1 MKEAPIPLIYEESV
15 SGRMGVTLPK
25 PDVPLCPLPEEQVRQ
40 ELFLPETD
48 ELTVVRHFTRLSRQN
63 FSIDGQYY
71 PLGSCTMKYNPRMN
85 EEAAE
90 LQGFRRSHPL
100 LGSGENQGALALIWK
115 LQESLKKI
123 TAFTAFSLQ
132 PAAGAQGELA
142 GVLMIRAYHRDRGDM
157 GRKRIL
163 IPDSAHGTNP
173 ATCTMAGFSVETI
186 PSTPSGELDL
196 AALKAACTGEKAAT
210 LAGLMI
216 TNPNTLGLFEPNIR
230 EILRMIHDAGGLVYG
245 DGANMNALLGV
256 LRPAELGFDVMHLN
270 LHKTFSTP
278 HGGGGPGAGA
288 VGAGPLLKDYLP
300 GPLASKTGETYEPVM
315 PPKSIGRLKAFYGN
329 FGVLVRAYAYIRL
342 LGREGLRRVGEQAV
356 LNANYL
362 KAQIKDLYPL
372 PFGAKRPCMHEFAAS
387 PNPGNHLSTLD
398 IAKRLIDYGFHPPT
412 IYFPLIVKEAFMV
425 EPTETESKETLDA
438 FAAALGAIAEEA
450 KNQPELLA
458 EAPHDTPVGRLDET
472 AAARKP
478 VLIYCPGET
487 SR

>member
-1 MKEAPIPLIYEESV
+1 MKEPPVPLIYEESV
-15 SGRMGVTLPK
+15 AGRRGVTLPK
-25 PDVPLCPLPEEQVRQ
+25 PDVPLSPLPA
-40 ELFLPETD
+40 ELLRDDLALPETD

-85 EEAAE
+85 EDAAG
-90 LQGFRRSHPL
+90 LRGFRRAHPL
-100 LGSGENQGALALIWK
+100 LGATENQGALALIWK

-123 TAFTAFSLQ
+123 TGFSAFSLQ

-142 GVLMIRAYHRDRGDM
+142 GVLMIRAYHQSRGDRG
-157 GRKRIL
+157 RRRIL

-173 ATCTMAGFSVETI
+173 ATCTMAGFTAETI
-186 PSTPSGELDL
+186 PSTPSGGLDL
-196 AALKAACTGEKAAT
+196 GALKNACTGENAPT

-216 TNPNTLGLFEPNIR
+216 TNPNTLGLFEPRIR
-230 EILRMIHDAGGLVYG
+230 EIIALIHDAGGLVYG

-256 LRPAELGFDVMHLN
+256 LKPADLGFDVMHLN

-288 VGAGPLLKDYLP
+288 VGAGPLLADYLP
-300 GPLASKTGETYEPVM
+300 GPLAAKTGETYGPVT
-315 PPKSIGRLKAFYGN
+315 PPRSIGRLKAFYGN

-342 LGREGLRRVGEQAV
+342 LGREGIRRVGEQAV
-356 LNANYL
+356 LNANYI
-362 KAQIKDLYPL
+362 KVQIQDRYPL
-372 PFGAKRPCMHEFAAS
+372 PFGAERPCMHEFVAS
-387 PNPGNHLSTLD
+387 PRLENHLSTLD

-412 IYFPLIVKEAFMV
+412 IYFPLIVKDALMV

-438 FAAALGAIAEEA
+438 FIKALGAIAEEA
-450 KNQPELLA
+450 ETQPELLSG
-458 EAPHDTPVGRLDET
+458 APHDTPVGRLDET

-478 VLIYCPGET
+478 VLSYRPAGV

>member
-1 MKEAPIPLIYEESV
+1 MKEPLVPLIYEESV
-15 SGRMGVTLPK
+15 DGRRGVVLPK
-25 PDVPLCPLPEEQVRQ
+25 PDVPQSPLPEDLLRED
-40 ELFLPETD
+40 LDLPETD

-63 FSIDGQYY
+63 FSIDGQFY

-90 LQGFRRSHPL
+90 IRGFRRAHPL
-100 LGSGENQGALALIWK
+100 LGAAENQGALALIWK

-123 TAFTAFSLQ
+123 TGFAAFSLQ

-142 GVLMIRAYHRDRGDM
+142 GVLMIRAYHQRRGD
-157 GRKRIL
+157 RERRRIL

-173 ATCTMAGFSVETI
+173 ATCAMAGFTAETV

-196 AALKAACTGEKAAT
+196 EALKNACTGEKGAS
-210 LAGLMI
+210 LAGIMI
-216 TNPNTLGLFEPNIR
+216 TNPNTLGLFEPRIR
-230 EILRMIHDAGGLVYG
+230 EIIAMIHDAGGLVYG

-256 LRPAELGFDVMHLN
+256 LKPADLGFDVMHLN

-288 VGAGPLLKDYLP
+288 VGAGSLLAEYLP
-300 GPLASKTGETYEPVM
+300 GPLAAKTGETYAPVT
-315 PPKSIGRLKAFYGN
+315 PPRSIGRLKAFYGN

-342 LGREGLRRVGEQAV
+342 LGREGIRRVGEQAV
-356 LNANYL
+356 LNANYV
-362 KAQIKDLYPL
+362 KALIQDLYPL
-372 PFGAKRPCMHEFAAS
+372 PFGADRPCMHEFAAS
-387 PNPGNHLSTLD
+387 PNVGNHLSTLD

-412 IYFPLIVKEAFMV
+412 VYFPLIVKEALMV

-438 FAAALGAIAEEA
+438 FAAALRAIAGEA
-450 KNQPELLA
+450 KTRPELLTA
-458 EAPHDTPVGRLDET
+458 APQDTPVGRLDET

-478 VLIYCPGET
+478 VLTYRPGGT